1 LYYQM
6 WNLQKES
13 PKWLLIIKILK
24 HKLD

>member
-13 PKWLLIIKILK
+13 PKWLLFIKILK
-24 HKLD
+24 H

>member
-24 HKLD
+24 H